1 MRFLETLWQDARY
14 ALRTMR
20 RSPAFTA
27 VAVLSLALGIGANA
41 AIFSLLNAVVLRMLP
56 VSHPEQL
63 VEPLHRFPQAGE
75 PRINGYAR
83 QQLDYF
89 REHNHAFSGIVADA
103 WIPLTEARAGAADQQ
118 PVTATFVDGTYFPV
132 LGVKPAIGR
141 LLGPQDDRPGAGSA
155 VAVISFEWWRNRFHF
170 DPGILGRQ
178 ILVENLPVTVVGV
191 APGGFVGMQPWF
203 PEDAF
208 LPLAMQPVVHHPR
221 NGVDEPPLALV
232 ARLKPG
238 VTIGQARSEM
248 AVLFHQLGRDEVR
261 TSDNV
266 LRKVEFYLEPA
277 GAGLSQLRDLYAKPL
292 VVLMIV
298 VGLLLL
304 IACTNLA
311 AMLLARGAARQREL
325 ALRVSLGAGGFRL
338 ARQALTESLL
348 LSLAGT
354 ALGVLLASFGT
365 QTLLNVVG
373 SGRMLVGGSLKRA
386 NLLVSPDARVVLFT
400 TAVALATA
408 LLFGL
413 APALQALSTAPA
425 SALRD
430 AGQGSESRRW
440 RLFGKGL
447 VAAQVA
453 LSMVLLAAA
462 GLFIHHLDRL
472 RGADSGL
479 RRDHVLLVSV
489 NGRASGYPQP
499 RLLEGYR
506 ELLSRLAGIPG
517 VRSATFS
524 GILPISHQGG
534 PRTVNVEGYQAAPG
548 ERRNVSINWVAPDYF
563 ATLGI
568 PLLMGRDFNRQD
580 DSGPL
585 VVIIDQVMA
594 RYYFGDSN
602 PIGRHLTFDQHSG
615 SYEIVGV
622 AADAK
627 YSDLHEP
634 MVRVAYLDE
643 FQDSIASGNIA
654 LRTSI
659 DPNAVGGAAV
669 RLLRQILPAAPVTR
683 VISLEDQIDR
693 SIIPERLV
701 AALSGLFGTLGALL
715 AAIGLYGLLAYTV
728 ARRIHEIGIRLA
740 LGASARDVTRMV
752 LLDALAMVGAGLAA
766 GIPLVLWSRR
776 FATSVVEG
784 LHMEIAFPVA
794 LGAAAIIA
802 IALLAAWL
810 PARRAARV
818 DPVVALRYE

>member
-1 MRFLETLWQDARY
+1 MAFLETLWQDARY
-14 ALRTMR
+14 ALRAMR
-20 RSPAFTA
+20 RSIAFTT

-56 VSHPEQL
+56 VTHPEQL

-75 PRINGYAR
+75 PRMNGYAR

-89 REHNHAFSGIVADA
+89 REHNHVFSGILADA
-103 WIPLTEARAGAADQQ
+103 WIPLTEARAAAADQQ

-141 LLGPQDDRPGAGSA
+141 LIGPQDDRPGAASA
-155 VAVISFEWWRNRFHF
+155 VAVISFEWWRSRFHF

-191 APGGFVGMQPWF
+191 APLGFVGMQPWF

-221 NGVDEPPLALV
+221 NAADQPPLTLV

-277 GAGLSQLRDLYAKPL
+277 GAGLSQLRDLYGKPL

-325 ALRVSLGAGGFRL
+325 ALRVSLGAGGLRL

-354 ALGVLLASFGT
+354 AVGVLLALFGT
-365 QTLLNVVG
+365 RALLSVIG
-373 SGRMLVGGSLKRA
+373 SGRMRIDLT
-386 NLLVSPDARVVLFT
+386 VSPDARVVLFT
-400 TAVALATA
+400 AAVALATG

-413 APALQALSTAPA
+413 APAVQALSTAPA
-425 SALRD
+425 SALRV
-430 AGQGSESRRW
+430 AGQGGESRSR
-440 RLFGKGL
+440 RLFGKGM

-489 NGRASGYPQP
+489 NGRGSGYTQP

-506 ELLSRLAGIPG
+506 ELLSRLAAIPG
-517 VRSATFS
+517 VRTATFS
-524 GILPISHQGG
+524 GIMPISLQGG
-534 PRTVNVEGYQAAPG
+534 PRTVNVEGYQPAPG
-548 ERRNVSINWVAPDYF
+548 ERRNISINWVAPNYF

-568 PLLMGRDFNRQD
+568 PLLMGRDFNQQD
-580 DSGPL
+580 DSGPP
-585 VVIIDQVMA
+585 VVIIDQTMA
-594 RYYFGDSN
+594 RYYFGGAN
-602 PIGRHLTFDQHSG
+602 PIGRHLTFDQHTG
-615 SYEIVGV
+615 SYEIIGV

-634 MVRVAYLDE
+634 MVRVAYVDE
-643 FQDSIASGNIA
+643 FQDSISSGNIA

-659 DPNAVGGAAV
+659 DPNAVGSTAV

-701 AALSGLFGTLGALL
+701 AALSGLFGALGALL

-728 ARRIHEIGIRLA
+728 SRRIHEIGIRMA

-752 LLDALAMVGAGLAA
+752 LVDALAMVGAGLAA

-776 FATSVVEG
+776 FAASVVEG
-784 LHMEIAFPVA
+784 LHMEIALPVA
-794 LGAAAIIA
+794 LGAAAMLA
-802 IALLAAWL
+802 IALVAAWL